1 MDQQRIKAPVNP
13 ATRQFLKTAA
23 GAAAAGGLA
32 LALPSVQAQG
42 APRQGAEYRPVDPP
56 QQTETTGK
64 IEVLEFFWYGC
75 PHCNSFEPTLKDW
88 VARQPADVAFR
99 KLHVGLVPSWVAHQ
113 QMFFAL
119 EAIGKAAELNE
130 AIFRAIHVER
140 NALNKPELM
149 ADFVAGK
156 GVDRKL
162 FLDAYK
168 SFGVRTRMSK
178 ASQQSKGYGLE
189 GVPALAVN
197 GKWFTAPSMAG
208 GNAQALR
215 VVEFLIE
222 RERKLRG

>member
-1 MDQQRIKAPVNP
+1 MRP
-13 ATRQFLKTAA
+13 ARR
-23 GAAAAGGLA
+23 LA
-32 LALPSVQAQG
+32 LASLCLGLVAATAGPAWAQA
-42 APRQGAEYRPVDPP
+42 RKEFTVLNPP
-56 QQTETTGK
+56 QASEPGK

-168 SFGVRTRMSK
+168 SFGVRTRMNK
-178 ASQQSKGYGLE
+178 ATQQSKGYGLE

-222 RERKLRG
+222 RERKMRG